1 MSFVSMQ
8 IDNLLPAT
16 AERLELPTQMAPLW
30 KKKSLKQNP
39 LYVNK
44 SHKCEK
50 AIFTLTVPTTA
61 PR

>member
-1 MSFVSMQ
+1 MQ

-30 KKKSLKQNP
+30 KKKSLKRNP